1 MKIHAYILCYNEE
14 MILPFTLDYYSKYCE
29 KIILLDNESTD
40 RSREIASRYPN
51 VSILSW
57 SSNNEMNDLAHV
69 QIKSNV
75 YKNSRGLA
83 DWVIVCDCDEF
94 LYGIEKL
101 EELKD
106 NNNKVPHVT
115 GYQMVSDS
123 FPIYDEELIT
133 KKIQTGFKDSVF
145 DKQIIFDP
153 NVEIRFGFGAHH
165 FSCNEPIK
173 DSPTGLKLLH
183 YKYLGVDY
191 VHNKN
196 MRSLSRLSNFNKQNG
211 FGDHYQRSFEQTK
224 LSFCDYN
231 KIIEV
236 VL

>member
-1 MKIHAYILCYNEE
+1 
-14 MILPFTLDYYSKYCE
+14 
-29 KIILLDNESTD
+29 
-40 RSREIASRYPN
+40 
-51 VSILSW
+51 
-57 SSNNEMNDLAHV
+57 
-69 QIKSNV
+69 
-75 YKNSRGLA
+75 
-83 DWVIVCDCDEF
+83 VIVCDCDEF

-101 EELKD
+101 KEFKD
-106 NNNKVPHVT
+106 NNIKVPHVN

-123 FPIYDEELIT
+123 FPIYDGELIT

-153 NVEIRFGFGAHH
+153 NVEIRFGIGAHD
-165 FSCNEPIK
+165 FSCNEPTNN
-173 DSPTGLKLLH
+173 SPTGLKLLH